1 MPRKKKEEIKE
12 AEIKEDLE
20 TTKSNPKEKEKKKEY
35 ANFWQ
40 RLVAFII
47 DAFIISMVTSLI
59 SQPFIKTDNIQKL
72 SDETY
77 KTIEEYQNK
86 KIDIKTYVNRT
97 SDISYDM
104 AKESGL
110 TSIIT
115 IAIAVIYYVIYQ
127 LKSNGQTLGKKIM
140 KIKVIKQDDGE
151 LTMNDMLF
159 REFLSNAIIFDIV
172 ILCFTLFTSKNV
184 YFYGVGLFQGI
195 EYLTIFIS
203 CIMILSS
210 STKQAIHDKLVKTEV
225 IKVEE

>member
-12 AEIKEDLE
+12 AEIKEGLV

-86 KIDIKTYVNRT
+86 KIDIK
-97 SDISYDM
+97 S
-104 AKESGL
+104 
-110 TSIIT
+110 
-115 IAIAVIYYVIYQ
+115 
-127 LKSNGQTLGKKIM
+127 
-140 KIKVIKQDDGE
+140 
-151 LTMNDMLF
+151 
-159 REFLSNAIIFDIV
+159 
-172 ILCFTLFTSKNV
+172 
-184 YFYGVGLFQGI
+184 
-195 EYLTIFIS
+195 
-203 CIMILSS
+203 
-210 STKQAIHDKLVKTEV
+210 
-225 IKVEE
+225 

>member
-1 MPRKKKEEIKE
+1 
-12 AEIKEDLE
+12 
-20 TTKSNPKEKEKKKEY
+20 
-35 ANFWQ
+35 
-40 RLVAFII
+40 
-47 DAFIISMVTSLI
+47 MVTSLI

-159 REFLSNAIIFDIV
+159 RAFLSNAIIFDIV

-210 STKQAIHDKLVKTEV
+210 NTKQAIHDKLVKTEV